1 MNDLVEVWK
10 PVKGFE
16 GLYEVSNLG
25 RIMALPKIVT
35 RRGKSYNI
43 KSKIMKPQQSGNGY
57 LKICL
62 HDNGRTSFLFV
73 HRIVAQA
80 FIPNPENK
88 PCIDHINTIR
98 DDNRVENLRWCTF
111 KENRNNPI
119 TCKKTSDSLKG
130 IDRVNVNK
138 RMQLRD
144 KQNASKRVYQYD
156 LNGNY
161 IKSFGSVMEAARELG
176 VKTKCIST
184 ECSSSHYA
192 YGYLWYYEKYD
203 KVNKHKPKK
212 KKVAQYAKDGKLVAV
227 WDSISNAS
235 KEYNNANIVMVC
247 KGIRKTAAGFIWKYI
262 D

>member
-1 MNDLVEVWK
+1 MEILIEEWR
-10 PVKGFE
+10 PVVGFE
-16 GLYEVSNLG
+16 GLYEVSSLG
-25 RIMALPKIVT
+25 RIKTLSKTVVRKGVCYNFKEKIL
-35 RRGKSYNI
+35 
-43 KSKIMKPQQSGNGY
+43 KPQSYGNGY
-57 LKICL
+57 LKIGL
-62 HDNGRTSFLFV
+62 HNNGHTKFLFV

-98 DDNRVENLRWCTF
+98 NDNRVENLKWCTP

-119 TCKKTSDSLKG
+119 TYQKTLDSLKG

-138 RMQLRD
+138 GMQLRD

-161 IKSFGSVMEAARELG
+161 IKSFDSVMEAARELG

-184 ECSSSHYA
+184 ECTSSHYA

-203 KVNKHKPKK
+203 KVNKHIPQR
-212 KKVAQYAKDGKLVAV
+212 KKVAQYTKDGKLVAV
-227 WDSISNAS
+227 WDSVSNAS

-247 KGIRKTAAGFIWKYI
+247 KGVRKTAAGFIWKYI